1 LSTLLSLVVLA
12 GLDGTLAAP
21 GELTLVAPTNDAFT
35 KLEAEVVDF
44 LISDDG
50 LETLTDILLYHVFPV
65 IFVSDELSDGLTIVT
80 LEGGT
85 VIVSVG
91 DEGVFFNDAEAAEVD
106 ILANNGV
113 VHKIDT
119 VLDLSDRDLVI
130 DPGPISFFVA
140 NNPDLTTLTAAVIRA
155 GLVDALSA
163 ITLFAPNN
171 DAFDKVPPEILD
183 QLFFDD
189 NFIPQLQDLL
199 LLHAIPDFL
208 TVAELELAPV
218 VIGLN
223 GEEVSIEFPPLTVK
237 GNNVVDGDNSQFDGI
252 VHIIDGVLIPSWVFN
267 SLADRV
273 FANDDLST
281 LFSLLVMAG
290 IDLSGPAAL
299 TVVGPTNDAF
309 GLLDPADIEFLTS
322 PEGLADLKRILQ
334 YHVFFGILTSSIL
347 VDGLVSTVEGSLVGV
362 STGPTLMFNQ
372 ATAVEI
378 DILGDNG
385 VLHKIDQVLDPADD
399 PQ

>member
-1 LSTLLSLVVLA
+1 
-12 GLDGTLAAP
+12 
-21 GELTLVAPTNDAFT
+21 
-35 KLEAEVVDF
+35 
-44 LISDDG
+44 
-50 LETLTDILLYHVFPV
+50 
-65 IFVSDELSDGLTIVT
+65 
-80 LEGGT
+80 
-85 VIVSVG
+85 
-91 DEGVFFNDAEAAEVD
+91 
-106 ILANNGV
+106 
-113 VHKIDT
+113 
-119 VLDLSDRDLVI
+119 LVI